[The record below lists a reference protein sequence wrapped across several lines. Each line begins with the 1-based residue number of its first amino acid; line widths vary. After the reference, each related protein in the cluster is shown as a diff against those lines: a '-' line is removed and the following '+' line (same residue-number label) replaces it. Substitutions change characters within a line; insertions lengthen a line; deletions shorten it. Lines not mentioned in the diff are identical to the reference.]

1 MIEVVAM
8 SGFVDSC
15 APTTTFLTHF
25 FGGGLIDMGEC
36 YVVER
41 FRTMSNGEIRRW
53 PGETP
58 TKHNGRDRSKPV
70 VASVDEVHEMRPA
83 YNEIIVCTGLGTR
96 AGVQYW
102 GYAACGL
109 FGDRTMRR

>member
-1 MIEVVAM
+1 M
-8 SGFVDSC
+8 SANLDSR
-15 APTTTFLTHF
+15 APATTFLTHY
-25 FGGGLIDMGEC
+25 FGGGLIDKGEC

-41 FRTMSNGEIRRW
+41 FRAMSNGEIRCW
-53 PGETP
+53 SSEAPA
-58 TKHNGRDRSKPV
+58 KNYGRDRPKPE
-70 VASVDEVHEMRPA
+70 VASVDAVQELRPA